1 MTSLIRFRSMLVA
14 ASLLAASA
22 ACTQKSETR
31 KEADRAAEEVRDRTD
46 DLKEESREL
55 ADTAKDRSDDINAID
70 EVRRSPRVADQGTG
84 DMVDREV
91 VGDRELPGNSAPATG
106 QPMDRGANERY
117 ESVGEVSRDV
127 ARKSGDPQDR
137 IADGLD
143 DISDDAK
150 DVGKQA
156 GALADASNEFKYRK
170 MVRIQTLRAV
180 HAVEASQ
187 PMLINAFAQSFPLV
201 EKDRA
206 EVNEKL
212 VIFQMRL
219 DEAGNAIQ
227 SLDLVEAKDWE
238 ARNDAA
244 SKALDRVE
252 DAREEVWES
261 LREADQIG
269 DRTSMR

>member
-1 MTSLIRFRSMLVA
+1 MTSLTRFRSMLVA
-14 ASLLAASA
+14 ASLFAASA

-31 KEADRAAEEVRDRTD
+31 READRAAEAVKDQVE
-46 DLKEESREL
+46 DLQEESRDL
-55 ADTAKDRSDDINAID
+55 ADTAKDKAEI
-70 EVRRSPRVADQGTG
+70 ADNGTA
-84 DMVDREV
+84 DMVDRDV
-91 VGDRELPGNSAPATG
+91 IGDRDDT
-106 QPMDRGANERY
+106 RY
-117 ESVGEVSRDV
+117 DSVDDVSRDV
-127 ARKSGDPQDR
+127 ARNTQSRQDQ
-137 IADGLD
+137 IADDVD
-143 DISDDAK
+143 DVADDAK
-150 DVGKQA
+150 EVGKNA
-156 GALADASNEFKYRK
+156 RELADASSEFRYRK

-201 EKDRA
+201 EKDRG

-227 SLDLVEAKDWE
+227 SLELVEAKDWE
-238 ARNDAA
+238 VRNDAA
-244 SKALDRVE
+244 SKALDRAE

-261 LREADQIG
+261 LRDADQIG

>member
-1 MTSLIRFRSMLVA
+1 MTNLVCFRSMLVA
-14 ASLLAASA
+14 ASLFAASA

-31 KEADRAAEEVRDRTD
+31 READRAAEEVKDQVEDLKDESRDLAETARDKTD
-46 DLKEESREL
+46 DI
-55 ADTAKDRSDDINAID
+55 TAID
-70 EVRRSPRVADQGTG
+70 EVH
-84 DMVDREV
+84 
-91 VGDRELPGNSAPATG
+91 
-106 QPMDRGANERY
+106 QPMDRADDIRY
-117 ESVGEVSRDV
+117 DSVDDVSRDV
-127 ARKSGDPQDR
+127 ARTARNRQDQ
-137 IADGLD
+137 IAEGVEDLA
-143 DISDDAK
+143 DDAK
-150 DVGKQA
+150 KVGENA
-156 GALADASNEFKYRK
+156 RELADASNEFRYRK

-201 EKDRA
+201 QKDRG

-227 SLDLVEAKDWE
+227 SLELVEAKDWE
-238 ARNDAA
+238 VRNDAA
-244 SKALDRVE
+244 SKALERVE

-261 LREADQIG
+261 LREADRIG